1 MTKCVYYSLWSP
13 FMVEMNYLLPYSSV
27 FQQNVSSRSSSER
40 IISVDLDAIISR
52 FDLSIGVDGR
62 ILQLIQL
69 AQGQNLFRQSVNIN
83 LPC

>member
-1 MTKCVYYSLWSP
+1 
-13 FMVEMNYLLPYSSV
+13 MVEMNYLLPYSSV